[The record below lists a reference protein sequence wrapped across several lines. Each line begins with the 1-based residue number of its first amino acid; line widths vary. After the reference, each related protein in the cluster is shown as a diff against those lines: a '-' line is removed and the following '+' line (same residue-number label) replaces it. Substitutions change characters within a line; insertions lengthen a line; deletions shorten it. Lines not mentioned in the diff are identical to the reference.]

1 MRRILPAS
9 GPVKQW
15 LAGPRLPVAVVLI
28 ALVLT
33 LPSLWTGL
41 QVDDLLQRLVL
52 QRHPLAAVHH
62 GSPMAMFDFAD
73 GDPQRAREAMDTGFL
88 PWWTWEKVRLRFCRP
103 AAVLTHWLDYRLWPD
118 NLVVMHLH
126 SLAWF
131 GALVFVA
138 ALVYRRFMGIGWASG
153 LAALL
158 YAVEDAHSIPAGW
171 LANRNG
177 LLAALFG
184 LLVVLTHDKWRSAE
198 GGGRSAEEE
207 GGGGIVWLM
216 VGLALLLLAV
226 LSNEGGMAACA
237 YLFAYAAFLDKGP
250 WRARV
255 MSLVPYAALI
265 VAWRVGYN
273 ALGFGTW
280 GSELYVDPA
289 QSPLRFLQVLCLR
302 APVLLFAQWA
312 VPLSDLF
319 TFLPP
324 MVQYVYWAV
333 AVAFCLTLLA
343 VVWPVLRKDPAARF
357 WGLGMVLSLAP
368 VCATFPMD
376 RLLLFAGV
384 GAMGLL
390 ACFIRDMAAPGGAA
404 HGGRT
409 RARSRTARFLYVFF
423 IIMHLGI
430 APVLLPARI
439 HQWGAMCRK
448 YTACLENAPL
458 GEDVTERTVVI
469 PNAPNVFLTSY
480 LPAARALAGKS
491 VPMRLRSLAAN
502 TFFPV
507 PIRMTRQDERTLVVK
522 PRGGFPWYLVRDRY
536 HPLPVGHEVALA
548 GTTVEVLAVADE
560 GWPLEVAYRFDVPLE
575 DPSLLWLKLD
585 LEGVAYVPW
594 RPPAVGESVLL
605 NERWF

>member
-9 GPVKQW
+9 GTVKQW
-15 LAGPRLPVAVVLI
+15 LAGRRLPMAVVLI

-52 QRHPLAAVHH
+52 LRHPLAAVDHE
-62 GSPMAMFDFAD
+62 SPIAMFDFAD
-73 GDPQRAREAMDTGFL
+73 GDPQRAREAMDMGFL

-103 AAVLTHWLDYRLWPD
+103 AAVLTHWLDYRLWAD
-118 NLVVMHLH
+118 NLVVMHIH

-138 ALVYRRFMGIGWASG
+138 ALVYRRLIGIGWASG

-184 LLVVLTHDKWRSAE
+184 LWVVLAHDKWRRAKE
-198 GGGRSAEEE
+198 DKAGR
-207 GGGGIVWLM
+207 ILWLV
-216 VGLALLLLAV
+216 VGVALLLLAV
-226 LSNEGGMAACA
+226 LSNEGGIAACA
-237 YLFAYAAFLDKGP
+237 YLFAYALFLDKGP
-250 WRARV
+250 WRARA
-255 MSLVPYAALI
+255 MSLLPYAALI

-273 ALGFGTW
+273 ALGFGTL

-324 MVQYVYWAV
+324 MAQYAYWAV
-333 AVAFCLTLLA
+333 AVAFCLILLA
-343 VVWPVLRKDPAARF
+343 VVWPVLRKDPVARF
-357 WGLGMVLSLAP
+357 WGLGMVLSLTP

-390 ACFIRDMAAPGGAA
+390 ACFIREMATVAA
-404 HGGRT
+404 D
-409 RARSRTARFLYVFF
+409 RARPRSRTARSLCVFF

-439 HQWGAMCRK
+439 CQFAAMFGK
-448 YTACLENAPL
+448 YRACLENAPL
-458 GEDVTERTVVI
+458 GDDVAERTVVI

-491 VPMRLRSLAAN
+491 VPMRLRSLAGN

-536 HPLPVGHEVALA
+536 HPLPVGHKIELA
-548 GTTVEVLAVADE
+548 GTTVEVLAVAEE

-575 DPSLLWLKLD
+575 DPSLLWLELD

-594 RPPAVGESVLL
+594 RPPAVGESVVL

>member
-1 MRRILPAS
+1 M
-9 GPVKQW
+9 G
-15 LAGPRLPVAVVLI
+15 
-28 ALVLT
+28 
-33 LPSLWTGL
+33 
-41 QVDDLLQRLVL
+41 
-52 QRHPLAAVHH
+52 
-62 GSPMAMFDFAD
+62 MFDFAD
-73 GDPQRAREAMDTGFL
+73 GDPQRTHEAMDTGFL

-118 NLVVMHLH
+118 NLVLMHLH

-131 GALVFVA
+131 GALVLVA

-153 LAALL
+153 LAAML

-184 LLVVLTHDKWRSAE
+184 LLVVLAHDKWRGANE
-198 GGGRSAEEE
+198 ERKGR
-207 GGGGIVWLM
+207 IVWL
-216 VGLALLLLAV
+216 VLGLALLLMAV
-226 LSNEGGMAACA
+226 LSNEGGIAAGA

-250 WRARV
+250 WRARA

-265 VAWRVGYN
+265 VAWRVAYN
-273 ALGFGTW
+273 ALGFGIL
-280 GSELYVDPA
+280 GSELYVDPVQA
-289 QSPLRFLQVLCLR
+289 PLRFLHLLSLR

-319 TFLPP
+319 TFLPT
-324 MVQYVYWAV
+324 MLQYVYWAV
-333 AVAFCLTLLA
+333 AVAFCMTLLA
-343 VVWPVLRKDPAARF
+343 VVWPVLRKEPVARF
-357 WGLGMVLSLAP
+357 WALGMVLSLAP

-390 ACFIRDMAAPGGAA
+390 ACFIREMAAVAGD
-404 HGGRT
+404 
-409 RARSRTARFLYVFF
+409 RASPSGSTARCLYVFF

-448 YTACLENAPL
+448 YTAGLENAPL
-458 GEDVTERTVVI
+458 GEGAEERTVVI

-480 LPAARALAGKS
+480 MPATRALAGKS
-491 VPMRLRSLAAN
+491 VPMRMRSLAAN

-507 PIRMTRQDERTLVVK
+507 PIHMTRQDERTLVVK

-536 HPLPVGHEVALA
+536 HPLPVGHKIELT
-548 GTTVEVLAVADE
+548 GITVEILALADE
-560 GWPLEVAYRFDVPLE
+560 GWPLEVAYRFDGPLE
-575 DPSLLWLKLD
+575 DPSLLWLKLH
-585 LEGVAYVPW
+585 LQGVKYLP
-594 RPPAVGESVLL
+594 
-605 NERWF
+605 